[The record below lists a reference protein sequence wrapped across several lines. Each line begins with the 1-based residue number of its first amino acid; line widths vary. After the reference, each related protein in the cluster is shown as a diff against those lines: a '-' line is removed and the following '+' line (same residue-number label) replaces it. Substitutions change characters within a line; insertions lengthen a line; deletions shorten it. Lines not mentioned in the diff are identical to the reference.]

1 MTDQNTQAGAKKLN
15 LSERLAR
22 FFDPEDGKP
31 AKAYPLTFKEQIL
44 ITNLMSKR

>member
-1 MTDQNTQAGAKKLN
+1 MSDQNTQTGAKKPN

-22 FFDPEDGKP
+22 FSDPEDGKP
-31 AKAYPLTFKEQIL
+31 VKGYPLTFKEQIL